1 MDRDFIGYGEHPPT
15 VQWPGKARVALSMV
29 VNYEEGSEY
38 SFAFG
43 DRLQEGYKEYPK
55 TLPDGVRDFAN
66 ESTYEYGSRAGF
78 WRILRIFKKYD
89 APATFYACALALE
102 RNPEA
107 AKAITAHGHE
117 VCCHG
122 FRWEEVFRKSEEE
135 ERTDIHKAIAS
146 LRETTGER
154 PVGWYSRYSPSVH
167 TRRLLMEEGGFA
179 YDSDSYSD
187 DLPYYVQVDGKP
199 FLILPY
205 TLETNDIRFWAGG
218 GFSTADDFFAY
229 MRDALDTLWEEGAET
244 PKMMSVGLHMRIIGR
259 PGRAQALD
267 KFLAYARAK
276 GGVWITRRVDIAKA
290 WTAQYPPPG

>member
-1 MDRDFIGYGEHPPT
+1 MDRDFVGYGEHPPR
-15 VQWPGKARVALSMV
+15 VEWPGKARVALSMV

-55 TLPDGVRDFAN
+55 TMPEGVRDFAN
-66 ESTYEYGSRAGF
+66 ESTYEYGSRVGF
-78 WRILRIFKKYD
+78 WRILRIFKKHE

-102 RNPEA
+102 RNPA
-107 AKAITAHGHE
+107 AARAITAHGHE
-117 VCCHG
+117 VCRHG
-122 FRWEEVFRKSEEE
+122 YRWEEVFRKSEEE
-135 ERTDIHKAIAS
+135 ERADIQKAVAS

-179 YDSDSYSD
+179 YDSDSYGD
-187 DLPYYVQVDGKP
+187 DLPYYVRVDGKP

-205 TLETNDIRFWAGG
+205 TLETYDIRFWAGG
-218 GFSTADDFFAY
+218 GFSTADDFFSY
-229 MRDALDTLWEEGAET
+229 MRDALDTLWEEGVET

-259 PGRAQALD
+259 PGRAPALD

-276 GGVWITRRVDIAKA
+276 GGVWITRRVDIAKV
-290 WTAQYPPPG
+290 WTAQHPPPG

>member
-1 MDRDFIGYGEHPPT
+1 MDRDFVGYGEHPPR
-15 VQWPGKARVALSMV
+15 VEWPGKARVALSMV

-55 TLPDGVRDFAN
+55 TMPEGVRDFAN
-66 ESTYEYGSRAGF
+66 ESTYEYGSRVGF
-78 WRILRIFKKYD
+78 WRILRIFKKHE
-89 APATFYACALALE
+89 APATFYACARALE
-102 RNPEA
+102 RSPA
-107 AKAITAHGHE
+107 AARAITAHGHE

-122 FRWEEVFRKSEEE
+122 YRWEEVFRKSEEE
-135 ERTDIHKAIAS
+135 ERADIHKAVAS

-179 YDSDSYSD
+179 YDSDSYCD

-259 PGRAQALD
+259 PARARALD

-276 GGVWITRRVDIAKA
+276 GGVWITRRIDIAKA
-290 WTAQYPPPG
+290 WTAQHPPPG

>member
-1 MDRDFIGYGEHPPT
+1 MDRDFVGYGEHPPR
-15 VQWPGKARVALSMV
+15 VEWPGKARVALSMV

-55 TLPDGVRDFAN
+55 TMPEGVRDFAN
-66 ESTYEYGSRAGF
+66 ESTYEYGSRVGF
-78 WRILRIFKKYD
+78 WRILRIFKKHE

-102 RNPEA
+102 RNPA
-107 AKAITAHGHE
+107 AARAITAHGHE

-122 FRWEEVFRKSEEE
+122 YRWEEVFRKSEEE
-135 ERTDIHKAIAS
+135 ERADIQKAVAS

-179 YDSDSYSD
+179 YDSDSYCD

-259 PGRAQALD
+259 PARAQALD

-276 GGVWITRRVDIAKA
+276 GGVWITRRIDIAKA
-290 WTAQYPPPG
+290 WTAQHPPPG

>member
-1 MDRDFIGYGEHPPT
+1 MDRDFVGYGEHPPH
-15 VQWPGKARVALSMV
+15 VEWPGKARVALSMV

-55 TLPDGVRDFAN
+55 TLPEGVRDFAN

-78 WRILRIFKKYD
+78 WRILRIFKKHE

-102 RNPEA
+102 RNPSA
-107 AKAITAHGHE
+107 AQAITAHGHE

-122 FRWEEVFRKSEEE
+122 YRWEEVFRKSEEE
-135 ERTDIHKAIAS
+135 ERADMQKAVAS

-167 TRRLLMEEGGFA
+167 TRRLLMEEGGFT

-218 GFSTADDFFAY
+218 GFSTADDFLAY

-276 GGVWITRRVDIAKA
+276 GDVWITRRVDIAKA
-290 WTAQYPPPG
+290 WTAQHPPPG

>member
-1 MDRDFIGYGEHPPT
+1 MDRDFVGYGEHPPR
-15 VQWPGKARVALSMV
+15 VEWPGKARVALSMV

-55 TLPDGVRDFAN
+55 TLPEGVRDFAN

-78 WRILRIFKKYD
+78 WRILRIFKKHE

-102 RNPEA
+102 RNPA
-107 AKAITAHGHE
+107 AARAITAHGHE

-122 FRWEEVFRKSEEE
+122 YRWEEVFRKSEEE
-135 ERTDIHKAIAS
+135 ERADLHKAVAS

-244 PKMMSVGLHMRIIGR
+244 PKMMSVGLHLRIIGR
-259 PGRAQALD
+259 PARAQALD

-290 WTAQYPPPG
+290 WTAQHPPPG

>member
-1 MDRDFIGYGEHPPT
+1 MDRDFVGYGEHPPR
-15 VQWPGKARVALSMV
+15 VEWPGKARVALSMV

-55 TLPDGVRDFAN
+55 TMPEGVRDFAN
-66 ESTYEYGSRAGF
+66 ESTYEYGSRVGF
-78 WRILRIFKKYD
+78 WRILRIFKKHE

-102 RNPEA
+102 RNPA
-107 AKAITAHGHE
+107 AARAITAHGHE

-122 FRWEEVFRKSEEE
+122 YRWEEVFRKSEEE
-135 ERTDIHKAIAS
+135 ERADIQKAVAS

-179 YDSDSYSD
+179 YDSDSYCD

-259 PGRAQALD
+259 PARARALD

-276 GGVWITRRVDIAKA
+276 GGVWITRRIDIAKA
-290 WTAQYPPPG
+290 WTAQHPPPG

>member
-1 MDRDFIGYGEHPPT
+1 MDRDFVGYGEHPPR
-15 VQWPGKARVALSMV
+15 VEWPGKARVALSMV

-55 TLPDGVRDFAN
+55 TMPEGVRDFAN
-66 ESTYEYGSRAGF
+66 ESTYEYGSRVGF
-78 WRILRIFKKYD
+78 WRILRIFKKHE

-102 RNPEA
+102 RNPA
-107 AKAITAHGHE
+107 AARAITAHGHE

-122 FRWEEVFRKSEEE
+122 YRWEEVFRKSEEE
-135 ERTDIHKAIAS
+135 ERADIHKAVAS

-179 YDSDSYSD
+179 YDSDSYCD

-259 PGRAQALD
+259 PARARALD

-276 GGVWITRRVDIAKA
+276 GGVWITRRIDIAKA
-290 WTAQYPPPG
+290 WTAQHPPPG

>member
-1 MDRDFIGYGEHPPT
+1 MDRDFVGYGEHPPH
-15 VQWPGKARVALSMV
+15 VEWPGKARVALSMV

-78 WRILRIFKKYD
+78 WRILRIFKKHE

-102 RNPEA
+102 RNPSA
-107 AKAITAHGHE
+107 ARAITAHGHE

-122 FRWEEVFRKSEEE
+122 YRWEEVFRKSEEE
-135 ERTDIHKAIAS
+135 ERDHIHKAVAS

-267 KFLAYARAK
+267 RFLAYARAK

>member
-1 MDRDFIGYGEHPPT
+1 MDRDFVGYGEHPPR
-15 VQWPGKARVALSMV
+15 VEWPGKARVALSMV

-55 TLPDGVRDFAN
+55 TMPEGVRDFAN
-66 ESTYEYGSRAGF
+66 ESTYEYGSRVGF
-78 WRILRIFKKYD
+78 WRILRIFKKHE

-102 RNPEA
+102 RNPA
-107 AKAITAHGHE
+107 AARAITAHGHE

-122 FRWEEVFRKSEEE
+122 YRWEEVFRKSEEE
-135 ERTDIHKAIAS
+135 ERADIHKAVAS

-179 YDSDSYSD
+179 YDSDSSCD

-259 PGRAQALD
+259 PARARALD

-276 GGVWITRRVDIAKA
+276 GGVWITRRIDIAKA
-290 WTAQYPPPG
+290 WTAQHTPPG